1 MKMLCPFCTKKKED
15 TNKHRCFMPMENP
28 HCFCCKGIP
37 NVDVSLQPTC
47 NNEVIAPAVPRT
59 NRKLSNLSEATNSM
73 VIQIWKDTTIKK
85 KSFKLAFCK
94 FMDVMKSKKQ

>member
-1 MKMLCPFCTKKKED
+1 MKMLCPFFTKKKED

-59 NRKLSNLSEATNSM
+59 NRKLSNLLKPPTLWCSDLERYNN
-73 VIQIWKDTTIKK
+73 KK
-85 KSFKLAFCK
+85 KLQTGILQVYGCHEI
-94 FMDVMKSKKQ
+94 

>member
-1 MKMLCPFCTKKKED
+1 
-15 TNKHRCFMPMENP
+15 MENP

-59 NRKLSNLSEATNSM
+59 NRKLSNLSRATMYLYGDSDLERYKNL
-73 VIQIWKDTTIKK
+73 K
-85 KSFKLAFCK
+85 KSFKLGFCK
-94 FMDVMKSKKQ
+94 SMEVMKSKEQEVVIDREDLQ